1 MEFGRKCGFRDDV
14 RVLVESV
21 GIVGD
26 DVAPVCGRNTISDR
40 VVGIP
45 IVAGYGVGA
54 AEAGGDQFGTE
65 VVVEGVRLD
74 RAVTALAG
82 AGDLEGWHYS
92 GVGDFDSDG
101 RSDVLWAHD
110 GGAIGAWITATDR
123 IAVGSWLPI
132 A

>member
-1 MEFGRKCGFRDDV
+1 MIGIGDFDANGYDDV
-14 RVLVESV
+14 LWLNNDTGLVGCWANNSTGNVEW
-21 GIVGD
+21 
-26 DVAPVCGRNTISDR
+26 NT
-40 VVGIP
+40 
-45 IVAGYGVGA
+45 
-54 AEAGGDQFGTE
+54 
-65 VVVEGVRLD
+65 
-74 RAVTALAG
+74 LAG
-82 AGDLEGWHYS
+82 AGDLNGWHYE